1 MLSKTIQT
9 INLFIVKRMASVMFF
24 NVFLCLKQSFD
35 LFICFVIPSDIEYK
49 VWKLKKNCK
58 IGYDVIEVFDG
69 WVDSAINAG
78 VVL

>member
-1 MLSKTIQT
+1 M
-9 INLFIVKRMASVMFF
+9 
-24 NVFLCLKQSFD
+24 KQSFD
-35 LFICFVIPSDIEYK
+35 LFICFLFVSDIEYK
-49 VWKLKKNCK
+49 VLNLQKNSCK